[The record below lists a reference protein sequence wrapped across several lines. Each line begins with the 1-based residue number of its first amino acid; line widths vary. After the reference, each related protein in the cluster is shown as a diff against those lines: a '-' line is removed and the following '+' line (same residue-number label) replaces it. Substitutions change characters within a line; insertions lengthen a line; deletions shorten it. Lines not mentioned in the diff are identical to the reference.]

1 MKITFV
7 LKKTLLS
14 FTTVLC
20 AVLLTFFLLR
30 LTPGSAIDGLARQLA
45 QTNGIT
51 LEAAYERVA
60 KMVNYDPREPLHK
73 QLIRYVNELLHGN
86 LGTSMIY
93 QTVTVNEIVA
103 KALPWTVFVLSI
115 SLLISFLIGIQLG
128 TRMAWK
134 RNSILEPIV
143 SIYATIT
150 SAVPGFIIAILL
162 LVIFAYNLNWFPYNG
177 AYDIDVTPGFNLPFL
192 WSVLKHAF
200 LPILTYVI
208 TSIGGWALA
217 MKGSAISVLG
227 EDYVNAAYA
236 RGLSD
241 RTIMKNY
248 VRRNALLPLITSLAM
263 NFGFMISGSALIENI
278 FSYPGMGYYIAQASS
293 QRDYTLM
300 QGLLLVTAT
309 AVIIANL
316 IADLIYSK
324 LDPRVSIEE

>member
-1 MKITFV
+1 MKITV
-7 LKKTLLS
+7 ILKKMLMS
-14 FTTVLC
+14 VVTVLC

-73 QLIRYVNELLHGN
+73 QLLRYVNELLHGN

-143 SIYATIT
+143 SVYATIT

-177 AYDIDVTPGFNLPFL
+177 AYDIDVTPGFNLPFF

-208 TSIGGWALA
+208 TSVGGWALA

>member
-1 MKITFV
+1 MKIKAVFKKV
-7 LKKTLLS
+7 LMS

-263 NFGFMISGSALIENI
+263 SFGFMISGSALIENI

>member
-1 MKITFV
+1 MKIKAVFKKV
-7 LKKTLLS
+7 LIS

-177 AYDIDVTPGFNLPFL
+177 AYDIDVTPGFNLPFF
-192 WSVLKHAF
+192 WSVFKHAF

-208 TSIGGWALA
+208 TSVGGWALA

-241 RTIMKNY
+241 KTIMKNY

>member
-1 MKITFV
+1 MNIKTI
-7 LKKTLLS
+7 LKKVLMS
-14 FTTVLC
+14 FVTVLC

-60 KMVNYDPREPLHK
+60 KMVNYNPREPLYK
-73 QLIRYVNELLHGN
+73 QLARYVNELLHGN

-143 SIYATIT
+143 SLYATIT

-177 AYDIDVTPGFNLPFL
+177 AYDIDVTPGFNLPFF
-192 WSVLKHAF
+192 WSVIKHAF
-200 LPILTYVI
+200 LPIFTYIV

-217 MKGSAISVLG
+217 MKGSAVSVLG

-236 RGLSD
+236 RGLTD

-263 NFGFMISGSALIENI
+263 NFGFMISGSTLIESI

>member
-1 MKITFV
+1 MKIKAVFKKV
-7 LKKTLLS
+7 LMS